1 MNILLVGGGG
11 REHAIVRKLRENPKV
26 RTIWA
31 LPGNPGYGMDA
42 DCIDISAE
50 DLDGVCEFARE
61 NPVDYAVV
69 SPDDPLVMGLVD
81 RLEALGIPC
90 FGPNKAAAEIEGSKA
105 FAKGLM
111 EKYGIPTA
119 KFKVFDDLDRALAF
133 IDQVGAPLVVKA
145 SGLAKGKGV
154 MICQTEDEARE
165 AVRAC
170 MVEGKFG
177 KSGET
182 CLIEEFLEGP
192 EVTVLTFTDG
202 KTLVPM
208 VSSMDHKRALDGD
221 KGLNT
226 GGMGCIAPNPYY
238 TDEVAKTCM
247 ETIFL
252 PTVEAMNKEG
262 RPFKGCLYF
271 GLMLTKEGPKVIEY
285 NCRFGDPE
293 TQVVLPLLESD
304 LLTIMEAVTEE
315 RLDQVEVNFSK
326 DAACCV
332 VLASEGY
339 PQAYQTGYPV
349 TVSEEVLDKVHF
361 AGVRLERE
369 SLLTSGGRVLTV
381 TDRAKTL
388 DQAIK
393 KAYRSIRDCHFDHA
407 YYRKDIGQEAL
418 KARLS

>member
-61 NPVDYAVV
+61 NPVDYAVI

-133 IDQVGAPLVVKA
+133 INQVGAPLVVKA

-154 MICQTEDEARE
+154 MICQTEDQARE

-182 CLIEEFLEGP
+182 CLIEEFLVGP

-252 PTVEAMNKEG
+252 PTMEAMNKEG

-271 GLMLTKEGPKVIEY
+271 GLMLTKDGPKVIEY

-393 KAYRSIRDCHFDHA
+393 KAYRSIQDCHFDHA

>member
-1 MNILLVGGGG
+1 
-11 REHAIVRKLRENPKV
+11 
-26 RTIWA
+26 
-31 LPGNPGYGMDA
+31 
-42 DCIDISAE
+42 
-50 DLDGVCEFARE
+50 
-61 NPVDYAVV
+61 
-69 SPDDPLVMGLVD
+69 
-81 RLEALGIPC
+81 
-90 FGPNKAAAEIEGSKA
+90 
-105 FAKGLM
+105 
-111 EKYGIPTA
+111 
-119 KFKVFDDLDRALAF
+119 
-133 IDQVGAPLVVKA
+133 
-145 SGLAKGKGV
+145 
-154 MICQTEDEARE
+154 
-165 AVRAC
+165 

-226 GGMGCIAPNPYY
+226 GGMGCVAPNPYY

-252 PTVEAMNKEG
+252 PTMEAMNKEG

-315 RLDQVEVNFSK
+315 RLDQIEVNFSK

-349 TVSEEVLDKVHF
+349 TVSEEVLNKVHF

-393 KAYRSIRDCHFDHA
+393 KAYRSIQDCHFDHA